1 MRLGKIALVAV
12 GVAVTGAVAYA
23 GHWIWKGIKVGGA
36 LRPIRNLIAG
46 NFLHIDQLLFH
57 PEVQSLL
64 RELKVNDTPL
74 FLPDSPGIQ
83 GFIAFHQ
90 QQAVV
95 KYHHNKAL
103 LEWLDFDP
111 QTLTYEDA
119 MNHYRKL
126 DKMALGHTITLNQTV
141 RSYRDHGDMSQVI
154 LR

>member
-1 MRLGKIALVAV
+1 MKLGKVALVA
-12 GVAVTGAVAYA
+12 AGAVVTSAVACA
-23 GHWIWKGIKVGGA
+23 GHWIWKGIQVGGA

-46 NFLHIDQLLFH
+46 NFRPMDLLLFH

-74 FLPDSPGIQ
+74 FLPDTPRIQ
-83 GFIAFHQ
+83 DFIAFHQ

-95 KYHHNKAL
+95 KYHHNKRL

-126 DKMALGHTITLNQTV
+126 DKMASGGMITLNQTV
-141 RSYRDHGDMSQVI
+141 RDYRDHGDMSQVI